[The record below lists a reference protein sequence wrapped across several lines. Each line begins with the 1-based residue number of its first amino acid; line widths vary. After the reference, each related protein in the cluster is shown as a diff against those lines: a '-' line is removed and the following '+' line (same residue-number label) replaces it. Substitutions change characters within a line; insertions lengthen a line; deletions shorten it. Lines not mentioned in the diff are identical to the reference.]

1 MATLHPPLNGLSAG
15 KHDLQARVAGWHA
28 VGSCNITINEPFH
41 FAASGNYNVLGRKGT
56 FDLRLDLTD
65 ENPAA
70 PSGSCTVTNA
80 GQSFNGTYTRSG
92 AEISFTTGESSVTI
106 SPDGQNV
113 ILQVS
118 GYPKVRILA

>member
-15 KHDLQARVAGWHA
+15 QHDLQAHVLGWRT
-28 VGSCNITINEPFH
+28 VGSCSVTVNDPFH
-41 FAASGNYNVLGRKGT
+41 FAASGSYNVLGRSGT

-70 PSGSCTVTNA
+70 RSGPCTVTNV
-80 GQSFNGTYTRSG
+80 GQTFNGTYTRNDM
-92 AEISFTTGESSVTI
+92 EISFAAKDHNVTI
-106 SPDGQNV
+106 SPDGLNV